1 MISFWFKFYMS
12 HITWDIFL
20 RSLTTTRVEGEVMQ
34 GAHRVCHMVTRCT
47 RHQLIMDSNGK
58 HLFTPIPWVW
68 CILNMLFMC
77 FTIFIYMYFTILF
90 CIFIFLWNSCFFYFI
105 LCDPKR
111 TSIYTVHVIIYIIS
125 FHYATWCHQARNDIR
140 LNHDSA
146 TM

>member
-1 MISFWFKFYMS
+1 MISFWFKFWYESYNMRY
-12 HITWDIFL
+12 FL
-20 RSLTTTRVEGEVMQ
+20 RSWTTKRVEGEVMQ

-90 CIFIFLWNSCFFYFI
+90 CIFIFLWNSCFLFI
-105 LCDPKR
+105 L
-111 TSIYTVHVIIYIIS
+111 YYVIQRGHRFILYMALYIS
-125 FHYATWCHQARNDIR
+125 FHFIIQPGVIKPE
-140 LNHDSA
+140 
-146 TM
+146 MI